1 MEWLPDL
8 PAPLRALPRR
18 HPATWQIALLAEL
31 QKNPLVRVHVICLRP
46 RIKRSLQFERNG
58 AVFHVLKVPTWLRP
72 LSGFW
77 IDTVLIKR
85 ACRSI
90 KPDVVH
96 AWGSEKGAPL
106 IASRLGCPYVATIQG
121 LLTWY
126 REIVPLTIYE
136 RFVEKLERLSLP
148 RAPVVTGEST
158 FTVQYLR
165 RQYPHLDVR
174 HVEHVPDWFFHQVQR
189 QPQTSP
195 VHFISVCSLNY
206 RKGLDL
212 LFKALD
218 QLTPQIPFKLTLI
231 SSSTPGQLENL
242 RAHVSDAFWQRIE
255 FKRNL
260 TPQAVAKELETP
272 TLMLM
277 PTRAD
282 TGPMAVKEAVLA
294 GVPVVASN
302 VGGTPDYIVPGKNG
316 LLFPA
321 DDLSEFVRAIKNAC
335 EHPLFGKGLV
345 ETATLARLRDYLS
358 PSTAASRIMEVYQVA
373 QQKYR
378 H

>member
-31 QKNPLVRVHVICLRP
+31 QKNPLVRVHVICLRS
-46 RIKRSLQFERNG
+46 RIKRSLQFECNG
-58 AVFHVLKVPTWLRP
+58 SVFHVLKVPTWLRP

-85 ACRSI
+85 ACRRI
-90 KPDVVH
+90 NPDVVH

-106 IASRLGCPYVATIQG
+106 IASRLGYPYVATIQG

-126 REIVPLTIYE
+126 REIVPLTLYE

-189 QPQTSP
+189 RPQTDP

-231 SSSTPGQLENL
+231 SSSTPDQLENL
-242 RAHVSDAFWQRIE
+242 RATVSDAFWQRIG

-302 VGGTPDYIVPGKNG
+302 VGGIPDYIVPGKNG

-321 DDLSEFVRAIKNAC
+321 NDLSEFVRAIKNAC

-345 ETATLARLRDYLS
+345 EAGTLARLRDYLS
-358 PSTAASRIMEVYQVA
+358 PLTAANRIMEVYQA
-373 QQKYR
+373 ARQKCQR
-378 H
+378 